1 MRILFS
7 GSKLDWTINAFVSK
21 NYFCFVALEIQNKYL
36 KYKAYTRRHNKMEL
50 TLKNMPPNLR
60 IRELQLSLKFSLCSS
75 LIPSPCLPCRNEQ
88 YSKFR
93 AYFLCLFAALMY
105 VALNSI

>member
-1 MRILFS
+1 MYIMRILFS

-75 LIPSPCLPCRNEQ
+75 LIPSPCLPSEMNNILNLELIF
-88 YSKFR
+88 SV
-93 AYFLCLFAALMY
+93 FLLHLCMWL
-105 VALNSI
+105 